1 MLITSPPDPSNLE
14 SDYVEFR
21 TTQHGGRSLFAARDI
36 PLGARVHSSSN
47 PFAHVIYKDYRRE
60 VCAQCFAY
68 AASDS
73 TPLEVAQSR
82 VWSIKRKPEGCQAS
96 TAWFCSEDCKEAWEK
111 DEAGPLQMQ
120 MDATLT
126 KAQVASR
133 RKGRNSTNISSF
145 DSAAEITQDA
155 IDQAWRNVDELV
167 ASKAQLAAHCA
178 TLDLED
184 AELDI
189 ARFLVSAIVRRHVS
203 ERPRSNT
210 EGVVDSDPH
219 RNYTSWSHFL
229 RLQNNELANVRER
242 QHILSAHL
250 RIYAFLCNALPKC
263 LLPYVPTTVRE
274 VLARDTGNAFGIW
287 DGDRR
292 DEMLG
297 WGVWTSAS
305 YFNHSCSPNI
315 RKMRQGR
322 TLHFETSRAVS
333 AGEEL
338 CISYVDTDQ
347 LVEQRQKDLESSWF
361 FRCGCSRCKL
371 ESTVAT

>member
-36 PLGARVHSSSN
+36 PPGTRVHSSSN

-73 TPLEVAQSR
+73 TPLKVAQSR
-82 VWSIKRKPEGCQAS
+82 VWSIKWKPEGCQAS
-96 TAWFCSEDCKEAWEK
+96 TAWFCSEDCKEAWGK

-133 RKGRNSTNISSF
+133 RKGRKSTNISSF
-145 DSAAEITQDA
+145 NSAAEITQDA
-155 IDQAWRNVDELV
+155 IDQAWRNVDEL
-167 ASKAQLAAHCA
+167 
-178 TLDLED
+178 
-184 AELDI
+184 
-189 ARFLVSAIVRRHVS
+189 
-203 ERPRSNT
+203 RPSSNT

-250 RIYAFLCNALPKC
+250 RIYAFLCNALPKY
-263 LLPYVPTTVRE
+263 LLPYIPTTVRE

-315 RKMRQGR
+315 RKTRQGR

-347 LVEQRQKDLESSWF
+347 LVGQRQKDLESSWF